1 MAGTTTSSKQS
12 LRGQETELADMV
24 VNFNLLVDDVEVLRA
39 ALNTLATNFNA
50 VLTKLDADAGVTD
63 TNYNSTQAVTRTTY
77 DTAGDLTGAKI
88 GNMAGTAFSSTNY

>member
-1 MAGTTTSSKQS
+1 MAGTTTSSKQTQ
-12 LRGQETELADMV
+12 RGQETDLADLII
-24 VNFNLLVDDVEVLRA
+24 NHNLVVDDVEVLRA

-88 GNMAGTAFSSTNY
+88 GNMGGTAFTSSNY